1 MKLAWTALVLVLS
14 FVGSHGYPPPAPCS
28 RRSGEALG
36 TGNREPEAAHFAA
49 ALARTDEIA
58 PDSVAAGA
66 ASPALKAREAR
77 PSGPPQQ
84 DELKKMFPD
93 IEAVKRSSRKLS
105 KEGREVVEKAIERK
119 LDDKEANPVIWEG
132 RAIVPDANPSEKVRV
147 LYTTVTAKGP
157 KGEIR
162 LGVAIAPDDH
172 IVAGVRILENKDDPV
187 LTSDAFLG
195 QFDGLFRYTANL
207 TNPASALDE
216 ARRSAAE
223 RKDTRAKQIDG
234 LFKLMA
240 IMHPVEGA
248 WESLRKNL
256 EKESK
261 DAAVDADQV
270 AKLFGEAD
278 KVLADFTFLRQS
290 QVDSFRKRLKDSSR
304 ELGSVAQY
312 ARAGKMVEAR
322 ATANEVEKMSCSQCH
337 AGTQR
342 TFREKRAELGIG
354 TGYFVVGHDL
364 HAPAEA
370 KESFAAAAAAIRR
383 AVLILNE
390 AK

>member
-1 MKLAWTALVLVLS
+1 
-14 FVGSHGYPPPAPCS
+14 
-28 RRSGEALG
+28 
-36 TGNREPEAAHFAA
+36 
-49 ALARTDEIA
+49 
-58 PDSVAAGA
+58 
-66 ASPALKAREAR
+66 
-77 PSGPPQQ
+77 
-84 DELKKMFPD
+84 
-93 IEAVKRSSRKLS
+93 
-105 KEGREVVEKAIERK
+105 
-119 LDDKEANPVIWEG
+119 
-132 RAIVPDANPSEKVRV
+132 
-147 LYTTVTAKGP
+147 
-157 KGEIR
+157 
-162 LGVAIAPDDH
+162 
-172 IVAGVRILENKDDPV
+172 
-187 LTSDAFLG
+187 
-195 QFDGLFRYTANL
+195 
-207 TNPASALDE
+207 
-216 ARRSAAE
+216 
-223 RKDTRAKQIDG
+223 
-234 LFKLMA
+234 MA

-354 TGYFVVGHDL
+354 NGYFVVGHDL